1 MKQSIGYLYTI
12 ILLIIL
18 SACQQESPL
27 PEQGT
32 GYLQLDDLTLDNTTE
47 TIVTRA
53 VEADLYIKITNGTD
67 VNLSY
72 QPGQFPEGKLELP
85 AGSYTLT
92 AYNEAYLTPGSNAPR
107 YYAEQNF
114 TIEAEKV
121 RYVTLKVPMIN
132 VAIRLAPFGDDLAG
146 LFTNPTLTVK
156 ASTVT
161 SEATALGPDETV
173 YFDYTEGMTFTYQLT
188 ATNADNETFS
198 TSEKTYGTAEGQAI
212 EPGHC
217 YVISYTLAS
226 ATRTLQSTLRCR

>member
-1 MKQSIGYLYTI
+1 MKQTLY
-12 ILLIIL
+12 ILFSLL
-18 SACQQESPL
+18 LLVSCQQEDTFSG
-27 PEQGT
+27 EGT
-32 GYLQLDDLTLDNTTE
+32 GYLQLDGLTLGNTTE

-53 VEADLYIKITNGTD
+53 VETDLYIEITNGSD
-67 VNLSY
+67 VNLNY
-72 QPGQFPEGKLELP
+72 QPGQFPEGKQEL
-85 AGSYTLT
+85 AASSYTLK

-107 YYAEQNF
+107 YYAEQDF

-121 RYVTLKVPMIN
+121 RYVTLQVPMIN

-156 ASTVT
+156 ASTAS
-161 SEATALGPDETV
+161 SEATTLGPDETV

-198 TSEKTYGTAEGQAI
+198 TEEKTYGDAEGHAV

-217 YVISYTLAS
+217 YVVSYTLAT
-226 ATRTLQSTLRCR
+226 ATRTLESTLQLR

>member
-1 MKQSIGYLYTI
+1 MKQTLY
-12 ILLIIL
+12 ILFSLL
-18 SACQQESPL
+18 LLVSCQQESPL

-32 GYLQLDDLTLDNTTE
+32 GYLQLGDLTLGNTTE

-53 VEADLYIKITNGTD
+53 VETDLYIEITGGTD
-67 VNLSY
+67 VNDVY
-72 QPGQFPEGKLELP
+72 QPGQFPEGKLELA
-85 AGSYTLT
+85 AGNYTLK
-92 AYNEAYLTPGSNAPR
+92 AYNEAYKTPGSNAPR
-107 YYAEQNF
+107 YYAQQDF

-121 RYVTLKVPMIN
+121 RYVTLQVPMVN
-132 VAIRLAPFGDDLAG
+132 VAIKLAPFGDDLAG

-161 SEATALGPDETV
+161 SEATTLGPDETV

-198 TSEKTYGTAEGQAI
+198 TGEKTYGNTEGQAV

-226 ATRTLQSTLRCR
+226 STRTLQDTWLRR

>member
-1 MKQSIGYLYTI
+1 MKQAIVYLYTF

-32 GYLQLDDLTLDNTTE
+32 GYLQLDDLTQGNTTE

-53 VEADLYIKITNGTD
+53 VETDLYIEITNEAD

-72 QPGQFPEGKLELP
+72 TPGQFPGGKLELA
-85 AGSYTLT
+85 AGNYTLK

-107 YYAEQNF
+107 YYAEQDF

-121 RYVTLKVPMIN
+121 RYVTLQVPMIN
-132 VAIRLAPFGDDLAG
+132 VAIKLAPFGDDLAG

-161 SEATALGPDETV
+161 SEATTLGPDATV

-188 ATNADNETFS
+188 ATNTDNETFS
-198 TSEKTYGTAEGQAI
+198 TEEKTYGNTEGNTM

-226 ATRTLQSTLRCR
+226 STRTLQDTWLCQ

>member
-1 MKQSIGYLYTI
+1 MKQTLY
-12 ILLIIL
+12 ILFSLL
-18 SACQQESPL
+18 LLVSCQQESPL

-32 GYLQLDDLTLDNTTE
+32 GYLQLGDLTLGNTTE

-53 VEADLYIKITNGTD
+53 VEANLYIEISGGSN

-72 QPGQFPEGKLELP
+72 QPGQFPGGKLELA
-85 AGSYTLT
+85 AGNYTLK

-107 YYAEQNF
+107 YYAEQDF

-121 RYVTLKVPMIN
+121 RYVTLQVPMIN
-132 VAIRLAPFGDDLAG
+132 VAIKLAPFGDDLAG
-146 LFTNPTLTVK
+146 SFTSPTLTVK

-161 SEATALGPDETV
+161 SEATTLGPDETV

-188 ATNADNETFS
+188 ATNADNETFC
-198 TSEKTYGTAEGQAI
+198 TEEKTYGNTEGNTM

-226 ATRTLQSTLRCR
+226 STRTLQDTWLRQ

>member
-27 PEQGT
+27 PNQGT
-32 GYLQLDDLTLDNTTE
+32 GYLQLDGLTLDNTTE

-53 VEADLYIKITNGTD
+53 VETDLYIEITNGLD
-67 VNLSY
+67 VNKVY
-72 QPGQFPEGKLELP
+72 EPGQFPEGKLELA
-85 AGSYTLT
+85 AGNYTLK
-92 AYNEAYLTPGSNAPR
+92 AYNDAYLTPGSNAPR
-107 YYAEQNF
+107 YYAQQVF

-121 RYVTLKVPMIN
+121 KYVTLKVPMIN
-132 VAIRLAPFGDDLAG
+132 VAIRLAPFGDDLTG

-156 ASTVT
+156 ASTPS
-161 SEATALGPDETV
+161 SEATALRPDETV

-188 ATNADNETFS
+188 ATNADSETFS
-198 TSEKTYGTAEGQAI
+198 TEEKTYGDAEGNAL

-226 ATRTLQSTLRCR
+226 STRTLQDTWLRR

>member
-1 MKQSIGYLYTI
+1 MKQTLY
-12 ILLIIL
+12 ILFSLL
-18 SACQQESPL
+18 LLVSCQQESSL

-32 GYLQLDDLTLDNTTE
+32 GYLQLGDLTLGNTTE

-53 VEADLYIKITNGTD
+53 VEADLYIEISGGSN

-72 QPGQFPEGKLELP
+72 QPGQFPEGKVELA
-85 AGSYTLT
+85 AGNYTLK

-107 YYAEQNF
+107 YYAEQDF

-121 RYVTLKVPMIN
+121 RYVTLQVPMIN
-132 VAIRLAPFGDDLAG
+132 VAIKLAPFGDDLAG
-146 LFTNPTLTVK
+146 SFTSPTLTVK

-161 SEATALGPDETV
+161 SEATTLGPDETV

-198 TSEKTYGTAEGQAI
+198 TEEKTYGNTEGNTM

-226 ATRTLQSTLRCR
+226 STRTLQDTWLRQ

>member
-1 MKQSIGYLYTI
+1 MKQTLY
-12 ILLIIL
+12 ILFSLL
-18 SACQQESPL
+18 LLVSCQQEDTL

-32 GYLQLDDLTLDNTTE
+32 GYLQLGDLTLGNTTE

-53 VEADLYIKITNGTD
+53 VEADLYIEISGGSN

-72 QPGQFPEGKLELP
+72 QPGQFPEGKVELA
-85 AGSYTLT
+85 AGNYTLK

-107 YYAEQNF
+107 YYAEQDF

-121 RYVTLKVPMIN
+121 RYVTLQVPMIN
-132 VAIRLAPFGDDLAG
+132 VAIKLAPFGDDLAG

-161 SEATALGPDETV
+161 SEATTLGPDETV

-188 ATNADNETFS
+188 ATNADNETFC
-198 TSEKTYGTAEGQAI
+198 TEEKTYGNTEGNTV
-212 EPGHC
+212 ESGHC

-226 ATRTLQSTLRCR
+226 STRTLQDTWLRQ

>member
-1 MKQSIGYLYTI
+1 MKQTLY
-12 ILLIIL
+12 ILFSLL
-18 SACQQESPL
+18 LLVSCQQESPL
-27 PEQGT
+27 PGEGT
-32 GYLQLDDLTLDNTTE
+32 GYLQLGDLTLGNTTE

-53 VEADLYIKITNGTD
+53 VETDLYIEITNEAD

-72 QPGQFPEGKLELP
+72 NPGQFPGGKLELA
-85 AGSYTLT
+85 AGNYTLK
-92 AYNEAYLTPGSNAPR
+92 AYNKAYLTPGSNAPR
-107 YYAEQNF
+107 YYAEQDF

-121 RYVTLKVPMIN
+121 RYVTLQVPMIN
-132 VAIRLAPFGDDLAG
+132 VAIKLAPFGDDLAG

-161 SEATALGPDETV
+161 SEAITARPDETT
-173 YFDYTEGMTFTYQLT
+173 YFDYTAGMTFTYQLT

-198 TSEKTYGTAEGQAI
+198 TGEKTYGNTEGQAV

-226 ATRTLQSTLRCR
+226 STRTLQDTWLRQ

>member
-1 MKQSIGYLYTI
+1 MKQTLY
-12 ILLIIL
+12 ILFSLL
-18 SACQQESPL
+18 LLVSCQQESSL

-32 GYLQLDDLTLDNTTE
+32 GYLQLGDLTLGNTTE

-53 VEADLYIKITNGTD
+53 VEADLYIEISGGSN

-72 QPGQFPEGKLELP
+72 QPGQFPEGKVELA
-85 AGSYTLT
+85 AGSYTLK
-92 AYNEAYLTPGSNAPR
+92 AYNEAYLTPGINAPR
-107 YYAEQNF
+107 YYAEQDF

-121 RYVTLKVPMIN
+121 RYVTLQVPMIN
-132 VAIRLAPFGDDLAG
+132 VAIKLAPFGDDLAG

-161 SEATALGPDETV
+161 SEATTLGPDETV
-173 YFDYTEGMTFTYQLT
+173 YLDYTEGMTFTYQLT

-198 TSEKTYGTAEGQAI
+198 TEEKTYGNTEGNTV

-226 ATRTLQSTLRCR
+226 STRTLQDTWLRR

>member
-1 MKQSIGYLYTI
+1 MKQTLYLLFS
-12 ILLIIL
+12 LLL
-18 SACQQESPL
+18 LVSCQQESPL

-32 GYLQLDDLTLDNTTE
+32 GYLQLGDLTLGNTTE

-53 VEADLYIKITNGTD
+53 VETDLYIEITNGSD
-67 VNLSY
+67 VNKVY
-72 QPGQFPEGKLELP
+72 EPGQFPEGKVELA
-85 AGSYTLT
+85 AGNYTLK
-92 AYNEAYLTPGSNAPR
+92 AYNKAYLTQGSNAPR
-107 YYAEQNF
+107 YYAEQDF

-121 RYVTLKVPMIN
+121 RYVTLQVPMIN
-132 VAIRLAPFGDDLAG
+132 VAIKLAPFGDDLAG

-161 SEATALGPDETV
+161 SEATTLGPDETV
-173 YFDYTEGMTFTYQLT
+173 YLDYTEGMTFTYQLT

-198 TSEKTYGTAEGQAI
+198 TEEKTYGNTEGQAV

-226 ATRTLQSTLRCR
+226 STRTLQDTWLRR